1 MSAEFIFKFVEYIT
15 KGKYRWVGWFAL
27 RRRMK
32 MDIENPWHFSTFR
45 SGRCMWGLWGLS
57 IHGFGLVFEVIGPF
71 GVKKNVC

>member
-27 RRRMK
+27 RRRMDG
-32 MDIENPWHFSTFR
+32 MDVETPWHFSTFY
-45 SGRCMWGLWGLS
+45 SGFMSLWGVS

-71 GVKKNVC
+71 GVEKNVC

>member
-1 MSAEFIFKFVEYIT
+1 MFAAEFIFKFVEYIT

-32 MDIENPWHFSTFR
+32 MDIENPWHFSTFSDR
-45 SGRCMWGLWGLS
+45 SLWGLS

>member
-1 MSAEFIFKFVEYIT
+1 MSDEFIFKFVEYIT

-27 RRRMK
+27 RQK
-32 MDIENPWHFSTFR
+32 MDVETPWHFSTFGCGF
-45 SGRCMWGLWGLS
+45 SQLWGVS